1 VETTSDR
8 VRALSGA
15 FRRHFGDDPSDVR
28 RAPGRLNLIGEH
40 TDYNGGLALPCA
52 IHLDTLVVF
61 RARQDRRVRVWSVD
75 LDEAGEFGLESLRR
89 EGDWLDYVK
98 GPAHGLGQRQQ
109 LRGLDLAIASTVPI
123 GAGLSSSAALGV
135 AVGLALDATSQLGVS
150 PLALARAVQRGEND
164 LVGIPSGL
172 LDMAASALC
181 REGHALRIDFDADT
195 FEPVPLGGE
204 VAFVVAHSGVSRALA
219 DGGYAERVRECG
231 EALRAA
237 KAAGIAA
244 PEATSL
250 RALAP
255 QTLPALE
262 KALAETPFRR
272 ARHVLT
278 ENLRVEAFA
287 DALARGD
294 ASEAGRILRA
304 GHASLRDDYEVS
316 VPELDALCELGDGAP
331 GCFGSRMVGA
341 GWGGCTLHL
350 VDAGAAEGVAR
361 ELERRFALRFGRV
374 PDTWVARPGPGA
386 GRVPD
391 GEAALSP
398 AAS

>member
-1 VETTSDR
+1 VETTRDR

-15 FRRHFGDDPSDVR
+15 FRHHFGGDPDGVR

-61 RARQDRRVRVWSVD
+61 RSRPDLRVRVWSTD
-75 LDEAGEFGLESLRR
+75 LDEAGEFDVDGVQRA
-89 EGDWLDYVK
+89 GGWLDYVK
-98 GPAHGLGQRQQ
+98 GPAHGLGRRQE
-109 LRGLDLAIASTVPI
+109 LRGMDLAIASTVPI

-135 AVGLALDATSQLGVS
+135 AVALAFEATSGIGVS
-150 PLALARAVQRGEND
+150 PLELARAVQRGEND
-164 LVGIPSGL
+164 IVGIPSGL

-181 REGHALRIDFDADT
+181 REGHALRIDFDAES
-195 FEPVPLGGE
+195 FEPVPLGRD

-219 DGGYAERVRECG
+219 DGGYADRVRECG
-231 EALRAA
+231 EALAAA
-237 KAAGIAA
+237 KTAGIAA
-244 PEATSL
+244 PTATSL
-250 RALAP
+250 RALEP
-255 QTLPALE
+255 QALPDLE

-278 ENLRVEAFA
+278 ENLRVDAFA
-287 DALARGD
+287 NALARGD

-316 VPELDALCELGDGAP
+316 VPELDALCELGDAAT
-331 GCFGSRMVGA
+331 GCFGSRLVGA

-350 VDAGAAEGVAR
+350 VESSAADSVAR
-361 ELERRFALRFGRV
+361 ALERGFAERFGRV
-374 PDTWVARPGPGA
+374 SDTWVAHPGPGA